1 MLERIKSAGVLIL
14 VFGSVVV
21 LSVFFKIAIDIAISI
36 ICIAAVYEFC
46 KAIKTLKLFQISITS
61 MAFAGIYPLLFMY
74 DLSYIL
80 FFGYTAIMMFMI
92 VFCHEKISFKDFAYT
107 YSITLLIT
115 ICMSAIV
122 SMKELDSDHR
132 IMYFVMAIAVP
143 WLADVG
149 AYFTGVFFGK
159 HKLCPKI
166 SPKKTVEGAIGGVC
180 FCILTTIVIA
190 LLFRSL
196 IFDLIFHDVIE
207 INYLSLII
215 IGVGGSVLSILGDLS
230 FSVIKRAYSVKDY
243 GDVIPGHGG
252 ILDRFDSVIPFVPFM
267 YIILK
272 YLPIV

>member
-14 VFGSVVV
+14 VFGTVVV
-21 LSVFFKIAIDIAISI
+21 LSVFFKITVDITVAC

-46 KAIKTLKLFQISITS
+46 KAIKTLKLYQISITS
-61 MAFAGIYPLLFMY
+61 MAFAVIYPMLFMY

-80 FFGYTAIMMFMI
+80 CYGYTAVMLFMI

-107 YSITLLIT
+107 YSMTLLIT
-115 ICMSAIV
+115 VCMSAIV
-122 SMKELDSDHR
+122 SMKELDSNHR
-132 IMYFVMAIAVP
+132 IMYLVMAIAVP

-149 AYFTGVFFGK
+149 AYFTGVFLGK

-166 SPKKTVEGAIGGVC
+166 SPKKTIEGAIGGIA
-180 FCILTTIVIA
+180 FCILTTIIMG
-190 LLFRSL
+190 LLFKEL
-196 IFDLIFHDVIE
+196 IFGMIFHDAIE
-207 INYLSLII
+207 LNYLSLII
-215 IGVGGSVLSILGDLS
+215 IGIGGSLLSILGDLS

-267 YIILK
+267 YIVLK